1 MHPSKMILIKVSF
14 ATQYQWEKKLQ
25 FKLKL
30 KRKFKEDMNI
40 PFKQKNQLYLQCL
53 EFAVNI
59 ALCTEEHLIIK
70 YPITKQVKTICIKMH
85 TDGK

>member
-1 MHPSKMILIKVSF
+1 
-14 ATQYQWEKKLQ
+14 
-25 FKLKL
+25 
-30 KRKFKEDMNI
+30 MNI
-40 PFKQKNQLYLQCL
+40 QFNQKNQLYLQCL

-70 YPITKQVKTICIKMH
+70 YPITKQVKICIEMH